1 MKTKV
6 IVTSVLTILV
16 LLAGF
21 FFFRFYFVFGKGV
34 KAGELNQIVYKGYV
48 FKTYEGR
55 IIQAGFKGGTGAT
68 VQSYQ
73 FDFSVEDQ
81 AIADSLMKC
90 SGKQVQLEYKEYFGS
105 LPWRGQQ
112 KYIVDKILSVQ

>member
-1 MKTKV
+1 
-6 IVTSVLTILV
+6 
-16 LLAGF
+16 LAGF

-34 KAGELNQIVYKGYV
+34 KAGELNQVVYKGYV

-73 FDFSVEDQ
+73 FDFSIEDK

-90 SGKQVQLEYKEYFGS
+90 SGKQIQVEYKEYFGS

-112 KYIVDKILSVQ
+112 KYIVDKIVSVQ

>member
-6 IVTSVLTILV
+6 IVTSVLTIIV

-34 KAGELNQIVYKGYV
+34 KAGELNQIVYKGYI

-55 IIQAGFKGGTGAT
+55 IIQAGFKGGTSAT
-68 VQSYQ
+68 IQSYQ
-73 FDFSVEDQ
+73 FDFSIEDK

-90 SGKQVQLEYKEYFGS
+90 SGKQIQLEYKEYFGS

>member
-1 MKTKV
+1 MKTKY
-6 IVTSVLTILV
+6 IVTSVLTIIV

-34 KAGELNQIVYKGYV
+34 KAGELNQIVYKGYI

-55 IIQAGFKGGTGAT
+55 IIQAGFKGGTSAT
-68 VQSYQ
+68 IQSYQ
-73 FDFSVEDQ
+73 FDFSIEDK

-90 SGKQVQLEYKEYFGS
+90 SGKQIQLEYKEYFGS

>member
-1 MKTKV
+1 MKPKV
-6 IVTSVLTILV
+6 IVTSVLTIIV

-34 KAGELNQIVYKGYV
+34 KAGELNQVVYKGYV

-55 IIQAGFKGGTGAT
+55 IIQAGFRGGVGAT

-73 FDFSVEDQ
+73 FDFSVEDKE
-81 AIADSLMKC
+81 IADSLMKC

-112 KYIVDKILSVQ
+112 KYIVDKIISVK

>member
-1 MKTKV
+1 MKPKV